1 MSQSSHRSLLS
12 RSRSR
17 LAASIVLAVFG
28 LSVSGCFHAKVN
40 GGTIFRPGLEPA
52 KMAGQGQLVGNFET
66 SARAGWILFALIP
79 VMQPAGS
86 SGDWSYQQAIN
97 EIQKR
102 QGDAAR
108 NIEIRSQMDFADV
121 IVSIL
126 VGGLFNTSK
135 YTITGEVVKY

>member
-1 MSQSSHRSLLS
+1 MSHPSHRSLLS

-17 LAASIVLAVFG
+17 WAAALVLAVFG

-40 GGTIFRPGLEPA
+40 GGTIFRPGLEPT
-52 KMAGQGQLVGNFET
+52 KMTGQGQYVGNFEAST
-66 SARAGWILFALIP
+66 RAGWLLFALIP
-79 VMQPAGS
+79 VMAPAGS

-108 NIEIRSQMDFADV
+108 NIEIRSQMDWVDV
-121 IVSIL
+121 IVAIL